1 MLTFLFSVL
10 APTLTRAL
18 EYQQGK
24 GSTIEICSTSGS
36 KLIQLDSQGEPRSTP
51 AKAALDHCLF
61 CVTHS
66 PLYALPASGTL
77 MPAASSGRAPYPAR
91 YYSAAVTAHAWSA
104 AYPRAPP
111 AVA

>member
-18 EYQQGK
+18 EYQQGT
-24 GSTIEICSTSGS
+24 GSTIEICTTSGS

-61 CVTHS
+61 CLTHS
-66 PLYALPASGTL
+66 PLYALPATGTL
-77 MPAASSGRAPYPAR
+77 VLAASSGRAPYPAR
-91 YYSAAVTAHAWSA
+91 YYTAAVTAHAWSA